1 MYYHRTVTDSKGKK
15 YTVAETALPQMAVAI
30 AGDENEDG
38 AVNWQDGAIAYRDI
52 MNNPYK
58 SEEVPELVAWRI
70 AMNFGS
76 QAQNPF
82 LTTLDNVKKVALN
95 TDGLGQSVLLKGY
108 GNEATTP
115 ATRTTAIS
123 ASVSA
128 APTT

>member
-1 MYYHRTVTDSKGKK
+1 MCIRDR
-15 YTVAETALPQMAVAI
+15 AETALPQMAVAT

-76 QAQNPF
+76 QAQNRC
-82 LTTLDNVKKVALN
+82 V
-95 TDGLGQSVLLKGY
+95 
-108 GNEATTP
+108 
-115 ATRTTAIS
+115 
-123 ASVSA
+123 
-128 APTT
+128 

>member
-1 MYYHRTVTDSKGKK
+1 
-15 YTVAETALPQMAVAI
+15 MAVAI

-76 QAQNPF
+76 QAQNPV
-82 LTTLDNVKKVALN
+82 LTTLDNV
-95 TDGLGQSVLLKGY
+95 
-108 GNEATTP
+108 
-115 ATRTTAIS
+115 
-123 ASVSA
+123 
-128 APTT
+128 